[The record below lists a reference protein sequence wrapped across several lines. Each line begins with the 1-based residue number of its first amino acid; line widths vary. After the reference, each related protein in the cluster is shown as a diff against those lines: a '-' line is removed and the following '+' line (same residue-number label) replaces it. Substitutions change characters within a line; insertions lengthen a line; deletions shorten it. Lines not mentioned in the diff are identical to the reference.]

1 MTSTPRRLRDQI
13 RAQMTE
19 EIKATARR
27 HLAEGGAANLSLRA
41 VARDLGMVS
50 SAVYRYVA
58 SRDDLLTALIIDAY
72 TSLGDAA
79 ERAEAAVPR
88 EDLTGRFRALGHA
101 VRDWAR
107 AHPHEY
113 ALTYGSPVPGYVAP
127 PDTLEPGSRVTLA
140 LLRILVDGFSAG
152 RIVLADGSPPAPP
165 LSAAVA
171 AEMAAIAE
179 RAAPG
184 VPPAVMARGMM
195 VWSQLFGAVN
205 FDVFGRIDAIV
216 ADKDAWYDH
225 QLRAMAGLVG
235 LPS

>member
-1 MTSTPRRLRDQI
+1 MTPAPRRLRDRV
-13 RAQMTE
+13 RAEMTE

-50 SAVYRYVA
+50 SAIYRYVP

-72 TSLGDAA
+72 TSLGEAA
-79 ERAEAAVPR
+79 ESAEAAVPR
-88 EDLTGRFRALGHA
+88 EDLTGRFLALGRA

-127 PDTLEPGSRVTLA
+127 PDTLEPASRVSLA
-140 LLRILVDGFSAG
+140 LLRILVDGVATGAISSVEETLAPP
-152 RIVLADGSPPAPP
+152 VLADMT
-165 LSAAVA
+165 AVA
-171 AEMAAIAE
+171 G

-184 VPPAVMARGMM
+184 LPPELMARGMI
-195 VWSQLFGAVN
+195 VWSQLFGAVT
-205 FDVFGRIDAIV
+205 FEVFGRIDAILD
-216 ADKDAWYDH
+216 DKA
-225 QLRAMAGLVG
+225 
-235 LPS
+235 

>member
-1 MTSTPRRLRDQI
+1 
-13 RAQMTE
+13 MTE

-50 SAVYRYVA
+50 SAIYRYVP

-72 TSLGDAA
+72 TSLGEAA
-79 ERAEAAVPR
+79 ESAEASVPR
-88 EDLTGRFRALGHA
+88 VDLLGRFCALGRA
-101 VRDWAR
+101 VRDWAI

-127 PDTLEPGSRVTLA
+127 PDTLEPGSRVSLA
-140 LLRILVDGFSAG
+140 LLGILVDGFAAG
-152 RIVLADGSPPAPP
+152 AVSRPLDQLAPPVLANMT
-165 LSAAVA
+165 AVA
-171 AEMAAIAE
+171 G

-184 VPPAVMARGMM
+184 LPPELMARGMI
-195 VWSQLFGAVN
+195 VWSQLFGAVT

-216 ADKDAWYDH
+216 DDKATWFDH
-225 QLRAMAGLVG
+225 QLLAMARSVG
-235 LPS
+235 LAP

>member
-1 MTSTPRRLRDQI
+1 
-13 RAQMTE
+13 MTE

-50 SAVYRYVA
+50 SAIYRYVP

-72 TSLGDAA
+72 TSLGEA
-79 ERAEAAVPR
+79 AEAADSLMSR
-88 EDLTGRFRALGHA
+88 EDLLGRFCALGRA
-101 VRDWAR
+101 VRDWAV

-127 PDTLEPGSRVTLA
+127 PDTLEPGSRVSLA
-140 LLRILVDGFSAG
+140 LLGILVDGVASGAVSLG
-152 RIVLADGSPPAPP
+152 DETLAPSLPPPVLANMT
-165 LSAAVA
+165 AVA
-171 AEMAAIAE
+171 G

-184 VPPAVMARGMM
+184 LSPQLMARGMI
-195 VWSQLFGAVN
+195 VWSQLFGAVT

-216 ADKDAWYDH
+216 DDKATWFDH
-225 QLRAMAGLVG
+225 QLLAMARSVG
-235 LPS
+235 LAP